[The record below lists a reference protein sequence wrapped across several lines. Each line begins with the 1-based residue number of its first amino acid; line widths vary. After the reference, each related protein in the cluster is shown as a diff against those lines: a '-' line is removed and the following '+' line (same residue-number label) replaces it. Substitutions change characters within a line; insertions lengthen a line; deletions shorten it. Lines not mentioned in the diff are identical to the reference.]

1 MSLDTCSQ
9 IITSA
14 LTHECVYEQNLRVG
28 NLINNLR
35 LIHLLSRAAAA
46 AELFQ
51 SHRRSQSSLILHAE
65 DDGKGNDEEEH
76 QEEEDGGV
84 VSVNPRVPLAA
95 PSFPSQSGEELH
107 LFIKSECESSCS
119 PSERVPDTES
129 CHREPITA
137 QIYNT
142 CINRCEVFKHEEEEK
157 IITNQSTNQI

>member
-1 MSLDTCSQ
+1 MDSCSQ

-14 LTHECVYEQNLRVG
+14 LTHECVYEQNLRVC

-35 LIHLLSRAAAA
+35 LIHLLSRATAA

-65 DDGKGNDEEEH
+65 DDGKGSDEEEH
-76 QEEEDGGV
+76 QEEDGGV

-107 LFIKSECESSCS
+107 LFIKSERESSCS
-119 PSERVPDTES
+119 PSEPVPNTER
-129 CHREPITA
+129 CHMEPITA
-137 QIYNT
+137 QIYST
-142 CINRCEVFKHEEEEK
+142 CINRREVFKP
-157 IITNQSTNQI
+157 IITNRSTNQI